1 MLEIESSIAKIL
13 TQAVQLINT
22 LLSQSGYSC
31 VWEKL
36 HFSVKLELDYNNTM
50 HYQVYV

>member
-36 HFSVKLELDYNNTM
+36 HFSVKLDYNNTM